1 MNSNEAIL
9 LTAVI
14 IIIITLAA
22 ALILNRKK
30 DNESKG
36 SRSGPPPSAGA
47 DASKEERETGKTVIK
62 SEKPVEEKKKESG
75 AGLLYI
81 PPEFVTA
88 AKKTAGGSAD
98 CMTSET
104 DSLSGTGNE
113 GRTEIRG
120 VPGGHGNNSENVS
133 AGISDTDTRSAGA
146 SPVNDHSQTDPTGA
160 SDGNTVLIYAYR
172 GNTDKWVC
180 PYCELEN
187 PDWTNV
193 CQVCGEIRVRR
204 N

>member
-1 MNSNEAIL
+1 MSNEGIL
-9 LTAVI
+9 LIAV

-22 ALILNRKK
+22 ALALSRKK
-30 DNESKG
+30 GTGSEGSKSVHPPASG
-36 SRSGPPPSAGA
+36 S
-47 DASKEERETGKTVIK
+47 DAAKEKRETGKTVVK
-62 SEKPVEEKKKESG
+62 PETPVEEKKKEGGSS
-75 AGLLYI
+75 LLYI
-81 PPEFVTA
+81 PPEFGTSG
-88 AKKTAGGSAD
+88 KKTAGGSAEH
-98 CMTSET
+98 MTSET

-113 GRTEIRG
+113 NRTEIRD
-120 VPGGHGNNSENVS
+120 VPGGHGINSESVS
-133 AGISDTDTRSAGA
+133 AGISDADTRFAGVP
-146 SPVNDHSQTDPTGA
+146 PVNDHSQTDSSGV

-172 GNTDKWVC
+172 KGTDKWVC